1 MSIYAVEIP
10 HQRKPIAWVADDEAD
25 FIVKV
30 AAVDQELPIAATFE
44 DAVAATRRDL
54 SSLHVFRSAD
64 DAARGYLKGW
74 DGHQSAA
81 AMDALLAEVARRD
94 YEIEDPR
101 LRLQIVGA
109 VWDRARD
116 EERSLNRQGN
126 QDGET
131 KDRRGLAKIDDR
143 ATRSS
148 SLGKCVH
155 RSTPFPR
162 EWSPIE
168 GLPRRR
174 GRRS

>member
-10 HQRKPIAWVADDEAD
+10 HQRKPICWVADDEAD

-30 AAVDQELPIAATFE
+30 AAVDQELPIEATFE

-81 AMDALLAEVARRD
+81 AMDALLVEVARRD

-116 EERSLNRQGN
+116 EEREVAGSAYDAAKAAAEAGMPEAQIAEALGVNRL
-126 QDGET
+126 T
-131 KDRRGLAKIDDR
+131 VRRA
-143 ATRSS
+143 
-148 SLGKCVH
+148 LGK
-155 RSTPFPR
+155 S
-162 EWSPIE
+162 
-168 GLPRRR
+168 
-174 GRRS
+174 

>member
-10 HQRKPIAWVADDEAD
+10 HQRKPICWVADDEAD

-30 AAVDQELPIAATFE
+30 AAVDQELPIEATFE

-116 EERSLNRQGN
+116 EEREVAGAAYDAAKAAAEAGMPEAQIAEALGVNRL
-126 QDGET
+126 T
-131 KDRRGLAKIDDR
+131 VRRA
-143 ATRSS
+143 
-148 SLGKCVH
+148 LGK
-155 RSTPFPR
+155 S
-162 EWSPIE
+162 
-168 GLPRRR
+168 
-174 GRRS
+174 